1 MEKNIDMNFTQ
12 DLRLLLKSRYPIIV
26 VNTREE
32 DRLEYIIKHS
42 LNCSNNQQV
51 YCWDFVDGYTNNP
64 SDNGYAKRNPL
75 LALEF
80 IENLNNESL
89 NLFLLKDFDSFL
101 NEIVLIRKLRNLA
114 KIIKTQSKH
123 IVIISCKINIPFALS
138 DIITVIDLP
147 LPSLLEIKKEIRRLS
162 KTLNL
167 NLNSELVNNITKS
180 CQGLSIDRIRKV
192 ITKIIAQYN
201 QIDSRSLPIIIEEK
215 RQIIN
220 QTCLLE
226 FYPYNT
232 VNRDIGGL
240 DILKQWL
247 QKRSRSFSKQS
258 LNYGIPSPK
267 GLLLVGIQGTGKSL
281 TAKAIASDWMLPLLR
296 LDMGKLFGGLV
307 GESESKMREMINI
320 SEGLSP
326 CILWI
331 DEIDKAFSGLYSQGD
346 SGTSARVFGTF
357 ITWLSEKKAP
367 VFVVATANKIQ
378 SLPSEMLRKGR
389 FDEIFFLDLPNRQER
404 ESIFKIHLSKVRPRS
419 WQEYDIHELSLLC
432 NKFSGAEIEQAI
444 IESMHTAFSEEREF
458 STEDIKIAIKQFVP
472 LAFTD
477 KEQVESLQAWAGD
490 GRARNASL
498 T

>member
-1 MEKNIDMNFTQ
+1 MGTNTDMNFTQ
-12 DLRLLLKSRYPIIV
+12 DLRLLLKSRHPIIV
-26 VNTREE
+26 INTREE
-32 DRLEYIIKHS
+32 ERLEYIIKNKLH
-42 LNCSNNQQV
+42 CSDNQQV
-51 YCWDFVDGYTNNP
+51 YCWDFVDGYTSNP
-64 SDNGYAKRNPL
+64 NDNGYAKRNPL

-80 IENLNNESL
+80 IENLDNESL
-89 NLFLLKDFDSFL
+89 NIFILKDFDSFL
-101 NEIVLIRKLRNLA
+101 NEIVLTRKLRNLA
-114 KIIKTQSKH
+114 KVIKAQSKH
-123 IVIISCKINIPFALS
+123 IIIISCKINIPFALR
-138 DIITVIDLP
+138 DIVTIMDLP
-147 LPSLLEIKKEIRRLS
+147 LPSLLEIKKEITRLS
-162 KTLNL
+162 KAVNL
-167 NLNSELVNNITKS
+167 DLDSELVNNMTKS

-192 ITKIIAQYN
+192 ITKIIAQYS
-201 QIDSRSLPIIIEEK
+201 QLDSRSLPIIIEEK

-226 FYPYNT
+226 FYPYNK
-232 VNRDIGGL
+232 VNKDIGGL
-240 DILKQWL
+240 DVLKQWL

-281 TAKAIASDWMLPLLR
+281 TAKAIAKDWTLPLLR
-296 LDMGKLFGGLV
+296 LDIGKLFGGLV
-307 GESESKMREMINI
+307 GESESRMRDMINI
-320 SEGLSP
+320 AEGLSP

-389 FDEIFFLDLPNRQER
+389 FDEIFFLDLPNRKER
-404 ESIFKIHLSKVRPRS
+404 ESIFRIHLSKVRPKS
-419 WQEYDIHELSLLC
+419 WQEYDIKQLSLLC

-444 IESMHTAFSEEREF
+444 IESMHTAFSEQREF
-458 STEDIKIAIKQFVP
+458 NTEDIKIAIKQFVP

-477 KEQVESLQAWAGD
+477 KEQIENLQAWAED

-498 T
+498 A

>member
-1 MEKNIDMNFTQ
+1 MNFTQ
-12 DLRLLLKSRYPIIV
+12 DLRLLLKSRHPIIV
-26 VNTREE
+26 INTREE
-32 DRLEYIIKHS
+32 DRLEYIIK
-42 LNCSNNQQV
+42 NKVQCSNNQQV
-51 YCWDFVDGYTNNP
+51 YCWDFVDGYTSNP
-64 SDNGYAKRNPL
+64 NDNGYAKRNPL

-80 IENLNNESL
+80 IENLDNKSL
-89 NLFLLKDFDSFL
+89 NLFILKDFDSFL
-101 NEIVLIRKLRNLA
+101 NEIVLARKLRNLA
-114 KIIKTQSKH
+114 KVIKSQSKH
-123 IVIISCKINIPFALS
+123 IIIISCKINIPFALS
-138 DIITVIDLP
+138 DIVTIMDLP
-147 LPSLLEIKKEIRRLS
+147 LPSLLEIKKEIVRLS
-162 KTLNL
+162 KTVSLDL
-167 NLNSELVNNITKS
+167 DSELINNMTKS

-192 ITKIIAQYN
+192 ITKIIAQYS
-201 QIDSRSLPIIIEEK
+201 QLDYRSVPIIIEEK

-220 QTCLLE
+220 QTRLLE
-226 FYPYNT
+226 FYPYTKLNK
-232 VNRDIGGL
+232 DIGGL
-240 DILKQWL
+240 DVLKQWL

-281 TAKAIASDWMLPLLR
+281 TAKAIANDWTLPLLR
-296 LDMGKLFGGLV
+296 LDIGKLFGGLV

-331 DEIDKAFSGLYSQGD
+331 DEIDKAFSNLYSQGD

-389 FDEIFFLDLPNRQER
+389 FDEIFFLDLPNCQER
-404 ESIFKIHLSKVRPRS
+404 ELIFKIHLSKIRPRS
-419 WQEYDIHELSLLC
+419 WQKYDIKQLSLLC

-458 STEDIKIAIKQFVP
+458 NTQDIKTAIKQFVP

-477 KEQVESLQAWAGD
+477 KEQVEKLQAWASD

-498 T
+498 K

>member
-1 MEKNIDMNFTQ
+1 MNFTQ
-12 DLRLLLKSRYPIIV
+12 DLRLLLKSRHPIIV
-26 VNTREE
+26 INTREE
-32 DRLEYIIKHS
+32 DRLEYIIK
-42 LNCSNNQQV
+42 NKVQCSNDQKV
-51 YCWDFVDGYTNNP
+51 YCWDFVDGYTSNP
-64 SDNGYAKRNPL
+64 NDNGYAKRNPL

-80 IENLNNESL
+80 LENLDNKSL
-89 NLFLLKDFDSFL
+89 NLFILKDFDSFL
-101 NEIVLIRKLRNLA
+101 NEVVLIRKLRNLA
-114 KIIKTQSKH
+114 KVIKTQSKH
-123 IVIISCKINIPFALS
+123 IIIISCKINIPFALS
-138 DIITVIDLP
+138 DIITTIDLP
-147 LPSLLEIKKEIRRLS
+147 LPNLIEIKKEIMRLS
-162 KTLNL
+162 KTMNL
-167 NLNSELVNNITKS
+167 DLDSELINNITKS

-192 ITKIIAQYN
+192 ITKVITQYSRL
-201 QIDSRSLPIIIEEK
+201 DYRSLPIIIEEK

-220 QTCLLE
+220 QTRLLE
-226 FYPYNT
+226 FYPCNT
-232 VNRDIGGL
+232 INKDIGGL
-240 DILKQWL
+240 DVLKQWL
-247 QKRSRSFSKQS
+247 QKRSRSFSQQS

-281 TAKAIASDWMLPLLR
+281 TAKAIANDWTLPLLR
-296 LDMGKLFGGLV
+296 LDIGKLFGGLV

-326 CILWI
+326 CVLWI
-331 DEIDKAFSGLYSQGD
+331 DEIDKAFSSLYSQGD

-357 ITWLSEKKAP
+357 ITWLSEKKTP

-404 ESIFKIHLSKVRPRS
+404 ELIFSIHLSKIRPRS
-419 WQEYDIHELSLLC
+419 WQKYDIKQLSLLC

-458 STEDIKIAIKQFVP
+458 NTEDIKIAIKQFVP

-477 KEQVESLQAWAGD
+477 KEQIENLQAWAGD

-498 T
+498 K

>member
-1 MEKNIDMNFTQ
+1 MNFTQ
-12 DLRLLLKSRYPIIV
+12 DLRLRLKSRYPIIV
-26 VNTREE
+26 INTREE
-32 DRLEYIIKHS
+32 DRLEYIIKNKLH
-42 LNCSNNQQV
+42 CSNNQQV
-51 YCWDFVDGYTNNP
+51 YCWDFVDGYTSNP
-64 SDNGYAKRNPL
+64 NDNGYAKRNPL

-80 IENLNNESL
+80 IENLDNKSL
-89 NLFLLKDFDSFL
+89 NLFVLKDFDSFL
-101 NEIVLIRKLRNLA
+101 NEIALTRKLRNLA
-114 KIIKTQSKH
+114 KVIKAQSKH
-123 IVIISCKINIPFALS
+123 IIIISCKVNIPFALK
-138 DIITVIDLP
+138 DIVTIIDLP
-147 LPSLLEIKKEIRRLS
+147 LPSLLEIKKEITRLS
-162 KTLNL
+162 KAVNL
-167 NLNSELVNNITKS
+167 DLDSELVNNMTKS

-192 ITKIIAQYN
+192 ITKIIAQYS
-201 QIDSRSLPIIIEEK
+201 QLDSRSLPIIIEEK

-220 QTCLLE
+220 QTRLLE
-226 FYPYNT
+226 FYPYNK

-240 DILKQWL
+240 DVLKGWL
-247 QKRSRSFSKQS
+247 QKRSRSFSKES
-258 LNYGIPSPK
+258 FNYGIPSPK

-281 TAKAIASDWMLPLLR
+281 TAKAIANNWTLPLLR
-296 LDMGKLFGGLV
+296 LDIGKLFGGLV

-320 SEGLSP
+320 AEGLSP

-331 DEIDKAFSGLYSQGD
+331 DEIDKSFSGLYNQGD

-404 ESIFKIHLSKVRPRS
+404 ESILKIHLSKVRPKS
-419 WQEYDIHELSLLC
+419 WQEYDIKQLSFLC

-444 IESMHTAFSEEREF
+444 IESMHTAFSEQREF
-458 STEDIKIAIKQFVP
+458 NTEDIKIAIKQFVP

-477 KEQVESLQAWAGD
+477 KEQVENLQAWAEN

-498 T
+498 V